1 MTKDSCDGVSYLYR
15 ENSEGRK
22 STNPLVDVELAEDLG
37 RVQQVLVVENP
48 STYRLA
54 ITFDL
59 GIRAVTYFFPL

>member
-1 MTKDSCDGVSYLYR
+1 MTD
-15 ENSEGRK
+15 
-22 STNPLVDVELAEDLG
+22 PLVDVELAENLG
-37 RVQQVLVVENP
+37 RVQKVLVVENP